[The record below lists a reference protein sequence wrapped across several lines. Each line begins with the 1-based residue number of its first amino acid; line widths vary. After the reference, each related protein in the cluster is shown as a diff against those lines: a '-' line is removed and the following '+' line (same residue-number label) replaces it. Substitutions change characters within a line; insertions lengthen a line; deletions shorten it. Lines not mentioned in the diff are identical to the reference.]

1 MNPTTK
7 VKNHLFG
14 IQLYPD
20 MQKKLMQN
28 KRLRKYLLQKEAKKK
43 EVMRE
48 ETVQSSSDQRIDQDF
63 SGYPHAPSKEKIISP
78 ESSEEKKVAALH
90 TKDGEKE
97 NNPPAKTK
105 ALKKEKDE
113 QDSDGS
119 ANAFEGTERVNDDE

>member
-1 MNPTTK
+1 M
-7 VKNHLFG
+7 VRMIVL
-14 IQLYPD
+14 
-20 MQKKLMQN
+20 
-28 KRLRKYLLQKEAKKK
+28 LRIITSQKEYN
-43 EVMRE
+43 
-48 ETVQSSSDQRIDQDF
+48 T
-63 SGYPHAPSKEKIISP
+63 